1 MNGDRVGY
9 LDMRRLLQSRASVF
23 ASGRL
28 QEGAYLHRAPCV
40 TLRLETS
47 GGENG
52 RSELAIGCGKGRNM
66 PRGAIPMPSATGR
79 AAAKAVTFIVDTLK
93 FQPRTYLNRRP
104 DVR

>member
-1 MNGDRVGY
+1 MNGDRVSY

-28 QEGAYLHRAPCV
+28 QKGAYLHRAPCV

-47 GGENG
+47 EWK
-52 RSELAIGCGKGRNM
+52 RSKRAGHRLW
-66 PRGAIPMPSATGR
+66 RGAIPMPSATGR
-79 AAAKAVTFIVDTLK
+79 VAAKAVTFIVDTLK
-93 FQPRTYLNRRP
+93 YQPRTYLNRRP

>member
-28 QEGAYLHRAPCV
+28 QKGAYLHQALCV

-47 GGENG
+47 GWKRSKRTGHRLWQASEYAARRDTDAFGNGPRRGEG
-52 RSELAIGCGKGRNM
+52 GDLYS
-66 PRGAIPMPSATGR
+66 
-79 AAAKAVTFIVDTLK
+79 
-93 FQPRTYLNRRP
+93 
-104 DVR
+104 